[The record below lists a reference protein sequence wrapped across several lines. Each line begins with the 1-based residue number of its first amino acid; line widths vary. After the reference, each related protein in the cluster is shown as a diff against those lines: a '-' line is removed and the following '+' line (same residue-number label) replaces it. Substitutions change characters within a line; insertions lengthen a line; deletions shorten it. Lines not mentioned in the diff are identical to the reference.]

1 VTQTSLSKSLYDQD
15 FALWLE
21 QVANQLRRG
30 DFSHLDID
38 NLVEELDALGRS
50 QKREI
55 KSRLVVLLAHLLKRL
70 YIDSAYDNRG
80 WEVTIREQRRELRL
94 LLEQSPSLG
103 SYAVDVL
110 EDAYTIALSEVREDY
125 AKVSFPDHWP
135 LSTALDDLLTCP
147 FWQ

>member
-1 VTQTSLSKSLYDQD
+1 MTQTSLSKSLYDQD

-21 QVANQLRRG
+21 QVANQLRVG

-38 NLVEELDALGRS
+38 NLVVELDALGRS

-55 KSRLVVLLAHLLKRL
+55 KSRLVVLLAHLLKCL

-80 WEVTIREQRRELRL
+80 WEVTLREQRRELRL
-94 LLEQSPSLG
+94 LLEQSPSLVH
-103 SYAVDVL
+103 YAADVV

-125 AKVSFPDHWP
+125 AKVPFPDHWP
-135 LSTALDDLLTCP
+135 FSSALDDLLTCP